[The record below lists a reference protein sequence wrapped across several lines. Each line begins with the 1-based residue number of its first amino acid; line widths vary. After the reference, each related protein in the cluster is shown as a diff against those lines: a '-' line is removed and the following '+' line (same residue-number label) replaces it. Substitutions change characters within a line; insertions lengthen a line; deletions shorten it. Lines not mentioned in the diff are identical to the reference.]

1 MMDTAEMVRDVVAP
15 ILAAR
20 DLELYDLE
28 VHSSMV
34 RVIVDRPGGVDL
46 DTLGDVTRAV
56 SRELDDADP
65 IAGRYTLEVT
75 SPGVERPLRTP
86 EQFIRA
92 VGETVKVKTTIE
104 LDGQRR
110 LEGVLLAADQ
120 SGITLEAE
128 PGSNYTLGYG
138 DIAKART
145 VFAWGTPRPSSPG
158 SNRKKKERKS

>member
-1 MMDTAEMVRDVVAP
+1 MTETAERVRDVVAS
-15 ILAAR
+15 ILASR
-20 DLELYDLE
+20 ELDLYDLE
-28 VHSSMV
+28 VHSSTV

-56 SRELDDADP
+56 SRGLDDADP
-65 IAGRYTLEVT
+65 IGHRYTLEVT

-104 LDGQRR
+104 LDGERR
-110 LEGVLLAADQ
+110 LEGVLVAADQ

-128 PGSNYTLGYG
+128 RGESNYTLGYG

-145 VFAWGTPRPSSPG
+145 VFAWGTPRPPSPG
-158 SNRKKKERKS
+158 SNRKRERNS